1 MTLDVVFAQ
10 EPFPTRV
17 ERTLFLAGPTPRS
30 PEVASWRPEALR
42 LLEARG
48 WAGIVFVPEPRD
60 RAFKGS
66 YDDQVDW
73 ELAGLRRA
81 DAVLFW
87 VPRELT
93 TLPGFTTNVEFGL
106 LAASGRAVLGTPA
119 DAPKTRYL
127 RLLAERHQV
136 ITVDRLDDAVDAVV
150 ALAGDGAP
158 REDGACQVP
167 AHVFRTPT
175 FRAWHDAQR
184 AAGNT
189 LEGARLEWTL
199 RTGPKREVFCWA
211 LHVDVFVRAEDR
223 RKKNEVVLGR
233 PDVATVVLYRRDA
246 TDVRQSEVALVRE
259 FRSAGASADGYV
271 RETPGGSSWNPD
283 LGLLDVAIEEVREEV
298 GLTLAPERLRP
309 LGARQVMATLSAH
322 CAHAWAA
329 ELTRDEMDR
338 LRAEAGVVHGADDG
352 ERTTIEVWILA
363 DLLTAPVTDWTTL
376 GFVLAALAAPSP
388 SA

>member
-1 MTLDVVFAQ
+1 MTVHVVFAQ

-30 PEVASWRPEALR
+30 IDVESWRPEALR

-48 WAGIVFVPEPRD
+48 WSGTVFVPEPRD

-87 VPRELT
+87 VPRDLT

-106 LAASGRAVLGTPA
+106 LAASGRVVLGAPP

-127 RLLAERHQV
+127 RLLAERYHV
-136 ITVDRLDDAVDAVV
+136 TTVDRLDDAIDAAV
-150 ALAGDGAP
+150 ALVGDGVV

-167 AHVFRTPT
+167 AHVFRAPT
-175 FRAWHDAQR
+175 FRAWHDEQR

-189 LEGARLEWTL
+189 LLGARLEWTL
-199 RTGPKREVFCWA
+199 RTGPARQVFCWA
-211 LHVDVFVRAEDR
+211 LHVDVFVRAENR

-233 PDVATVVLYRRDA
+233 PDVATVVLYRRDPV
-246 TDVRQSEVALVRE
+246 DVRQSEVALVRE
-259 FRSAGASADGYV
+259 FRSAGATADGYV
-271 RETPGGSSWNPD
+271 RETPGGSSWDPA
-283 LGLLDVAIEEVREEV
+283 LGIREIAIEEVREEV
-298 GLTLAPERLRP
+298 GLSLAPERLRP

-322 CAHAWAA
+322 RAHAWAA
-329 ELTRDEMDR
+329 ELTQDEMTR
-338 LRAEAGVVHGADDG
+338 LRADAGVVHGADDG
-352 ERTTIEVWILA
+352 ERTTVEVWTLA
-363 DLLTAPVTDWTTL
+363 DLLAAPVTDWSTL
-376 GFVLAALAAPSP
+376 GFVLVALA
-388 SA
+388 